1 MPAPAAIQHHLDG
14 LPHGAE
20 FRFLDELLS
29 LEPGRHGTAT
39 YTIRPDAEFLKGHF
53 PGRPCMPGL
62 LLLEAAAQL
71 AGVVAQSSTTE
82 PAIERLLLAEVRGAR
97 FLGLA
102 LPGDRLLLEARIIR
116 RFGDAVTATVQA
128 SIGTKPVLRGEVTL
142 AGDEQRQPAPP
153 TSG

>member
-1 MPAPAAIQHHLDG
+1 MSAPAAIQHHLEG

-29 LEPGRHGTAT
+29 LEPGRHGTAS
-39 YTIRPDAEFLKGHF
+39 YTIPPEADFLKGHF
-53 PGRPCMPGL
+53 PGKPCMPGL

-102 LPGDRLLLEARIIR
+102 LPGDRLTLEARILR
-116 RFGDAVTATVQA
+116 RFGDVVTAAVQA
-128 SIGTKPVLRGEVTL
+128 SVGARPVLRGEVTL
-142 AGDEQRQPAPP
+142 AGDDPKAERATP
-153 TSG
+153 G